1 VPAAPP
7 VRPIA
12 RLAWELRTTG
22 AVQLALGLACLIVAL
37 TSGDISAGRAV
48 VPFVVVLV
56 VVGALSHHNTGW
68 MRRAQP
74 APADPR
80 ARVEE
85 RSLTLRRSL
94 VGCLLAVVA
103 VVIAVTVGPQFG
115 GVLGGVVA
123 GVGAVDLRNYLWVT
137 GRERSTGHAIF
148 RELGPSPFAGGRRP
162 LYTLPT

>member
-1 VPAAPP
+1 M
-7 VRPIA
+7 RPIA

-22 AVQLALGLACLIVAL
+22 SVQVALGLVCLAVAL
-37 TSGDISAGRAV
+37 TSGDVAVGRAI

-56 VVGALSHHNTGW
+56 VVGALSHRNTAW
-68 MRRAQP
+68 MRRAEP
-74 APADPR
+74 AAADPR

-94 VGCLLAVVA
+94 VGCLLAVIA
-103 VVIAVTVGPQFG
+103 VIVAVTVGPQLG

-123 GVGAVDLRNYLWVT
+123 AVGAVDLRNYLWVA
-137 GRERSTGHAIF
+137 GRERSTGRAIF
-148 RELGPSPFAGGRRP
+148 RELGGSPFAAGRRP